1 MKYKEGDLIAWPRHG
16 DYGIVLSV
24 TESSTASSQQMGGLG
39 LRQWYTIHWTNEGT
53 EDYPAWA
60 FDTDSEFKL
69 VKRQDR

>member
-24 TESSTASSQQMGGLG
+24 TEPSRQMGGIN
-39 LRQWYTIHWTNEGT
+39 QWYTIHWTNEGT